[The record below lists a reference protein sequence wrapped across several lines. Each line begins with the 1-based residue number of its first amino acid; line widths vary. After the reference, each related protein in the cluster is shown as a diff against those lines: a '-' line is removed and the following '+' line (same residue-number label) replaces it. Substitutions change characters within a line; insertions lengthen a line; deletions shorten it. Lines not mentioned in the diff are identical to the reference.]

1 MEKFK
6 KVLIS
11 FLVIVVL
18 IGVGFLLFDNYV
30 LDVIPFDLD
39 NKHSLS
45 VEPNYPDAGNI
56 TLDHPVGNVKIGT
69 VVNLSVEAN
78 HGYIF
83 SGWYIGNECISEDS
97 EFA

>member
-56 TLDHPVGNVKIGT
+56 TLDHPVGNVKMSPL
-69 VVNLSVEAN
+69 N
-78 HGYIF
+78 
-83 SGWYIGNECISEDS
+83 
-97 EFA
+97 